1 LIFGIVFGAWDL
13 NFGTCNFNYGCCCA
27 PGLPAGRQAFRC
39 IFLPSKKGKK
49 DAASIP
55 APA

>member
-1 LIFGIVFGAWDL
+1 MGA
-13 NFGTCNFNYGCCCA
+13 A
-27 PGLPAGRQAFRC
+27 AHRAFRC

-55 APA
+55 APVKFINLVASKKMFKWQL